1 MLEPERTGSSRQ
13 TPRWSRLMDAAAFAM
28 TIHADQ
34 VRKGSGV
41 PYLGHLLGVASLVLE
56 HGGDEDQAIAGLL
69 HDAIEDQGAHQEPAI
84 RERFGARVADIVRG
98 CTDADTLPKPP
109 WQARKEA
116 YIHHLEDASPD
127 ILLVSCADK
136 VFNARAIVT
145 DLKTHGDAV
154 FERFT
159 ASKDGTLWYYGTLAE
174 VFARRMPSVLSRE
187 LADAVLEM
195 RDLAAVAVPSA

>member
-1 MLEPERTGSSRQ
+1 M
-13 TPRWSRLMDAAAFAM
+13 
-28 TIHADQ
+28 
-34 VRKGSGV
+34 
-41 PYLGHLLGVASLVLE
+41 
-56 HGGDEDQAIAGLL
+56 
-69 HDAIEDQGAHQEPAI
+69 
-84 RERFGARVADIVRG
+84 
-98 CTDADTLPKPP
+98 PKPP

-195 RDLAAVAVPSA
+195 RDLASEATPNA